1 MAPPTTETAHRPT
14 RQAPPLRWWQR
25 PWIIPLALFSLT
37 FLAFSI
43 PPYTTFDPDTARFP
57 IREDIAWHY
66 PMMLSHIFG
75 GALLTCLV
83 VFQVWPWLRANHP
96 RVHRWSGRT
105 YVLFGVPFVGI
116 PALMI
121 APLSHS
127 GMSTAISNTVWAV
140 LWLTFTLIGY
150 RMARQRRFARH
161 REWMLRSFVL
171 VYAIALNRV
180 IVFALILGLW
190 PFLDVQEGVDMAE
203 VGLAI
208 APASSFLSWILPL
221 LFVEWWLQY
230 RKPRRRTRHARATR
244 ENGATSSTPAP
255 SHTV

>member
-1 MAPPTTETAHRPT
+1 MSVKQEPAAAARRVAPPDPVWSE
-14 RQAPPLRWWQR
+14 
-25 PWIIPLALFSLT
+25 SL
-37 FLAFSI
+37 SV
-43 PPYTTFDPDTARFP
+43 YK
-57 IREDIAWHY
+57 REE
-66 PMMLSHIFG
+66 
-75 GALLTCLV
+75 V
-83 VFQVWPWLRANHP
+83 K
-96 RVHRWSGRT
+96 
-105 YVLFGVPFVGI
+105 
-116 PALMI
+116 I

-127 GMSTAISNTVWAV
+127 GLSTAISNTVWAI
-140 LWLTFTLIGY
+140 LWLTFTVIGY
-150 RMARQRRFARH
+150 RMVRQRRYARH

-190 PFLDVQEGVDMAE
+190 PFVDVQDGADMAE

-221 LFVEWWLQY
+221 LLVEWWLQY

-255 SHTV
+255 FHTD